1 LEAAI
6 AMIAVGRQPV
16 GRQSIPGID
25 VGRSHRTMQFRR
37 HPTAVD
43 MATDLRVDNITP
55 DKEGR
60 ITIDLHATGMNDAII
75 QKIEIE

>member
-1 LEAAI
+1 
-6 AMIAVGRQPV
+6 
-16 GRQSIPGID
+16 
-25 VGRSHRTMQFRR
+25 
-37 HPTAVD
+37 